1 MSIHFSSEWWDW
13 VQEAITK
20 GCTKDSMIEA
30 MLKNGFDLEQAKSH
44 IQEVE
49 EKKIS
54 KLDRFPH
61 LKNMDPAYD
70 YSLPLSFIKNT
81 NTIQLPDC
89 LVDIAFR
96 VSKPDVVRVDNFL
109 SHDECDLLV
118 EQSRSQLVPSTVV
131 NYENN
136 FGKVHEA
143 RTSEGMCFKRNET
156 DLISAIEYRI
166 AALINLPVSHGEGI
180 QILHYK
186 VGAEYQPHYD
196 YFPPDNP
203 GARIYTDVGGQ
214 RVCSFIM
221 YLNDVEDG
229 GHTVLPK
236 INLSV
241 LPKKGSALYFSYLNS
256 KGQVDSQTF
265 HGGAPVIKGEK
276 WIATK
281 WVRER
286 EYSRV

>member
-1 MSIHFSSEWWDW
+1 MSVHFSSDWWDW
-13 VQEAITK
+13 AEEALIK
-20 GCTKDSMIEA
+20 GCTIESMIEA
-30 MLKNGFDLEQAKSH
+30 MVKSGFDLEQAKSH
-44 IQEVE
+44 IQEVK
-49 EKKIS
+49 EKKIT

-61 LKNMDPAYD
+61 LKNLDSAYD
-70 YSLPLSFIKNT
+70 SSSPLSFIKNT
-81 NTIQLPDC
+81 NTIELPDR

-96 VSKPDVVRVDNFL
+96 VTKPDVVYIDNFL
-109 SHDECDLLV
+109 SYQECDLLV
-118 EQSRSQLVPSTVV
+118 EQSKSQLTPSTVV

-136 FGKVHEA
+136 SGKIHQA
-143 RTSEGMCFKRNET
+143 RTSEGMCFRRYET
-156 DLISAIEYRI
+156 DLISSIERRI
-166 AALINLPVSHGEGI
+166 AALINMPVSHGEGI

-203 GARIYTDVGGQ
+203 GSQIYTDVGGQ

-229 GHTVLPK
+229 GYTVLPK

-281 WVRER
+281 WLRER
-286 EYSRV
+286 EYTRV